1 MSCGKKCCFCAEE
14 SVPSPHKAELS
25 SRGIFAS
32 HSQSR
37 LELPAVPS
45 LANARSYGP
54 ARCPVWTLCLLDGLL
69 VHMVPCACPP
79 AVVLASRRPLA
90 NGNDKRRVWRVTRH
104 SWAKLPDLG

>member
-1 MSCGKKCCFCAEE
+1 MAR
-14 SVPSPHKAELS
+14 SVVFAQRSLFRPHTRPSFPPAAILH
-25 SRGIFAS
+25 
-32 HSQSR
+32 HTQSR

-45 LANARSYGP
+45 LANARSYGL
-54 ARCPVWTLCLLDGLL
+54 ARCPVWTLGLLDGLL
-69 VHMVPCACPP
+69 VHIMVLP